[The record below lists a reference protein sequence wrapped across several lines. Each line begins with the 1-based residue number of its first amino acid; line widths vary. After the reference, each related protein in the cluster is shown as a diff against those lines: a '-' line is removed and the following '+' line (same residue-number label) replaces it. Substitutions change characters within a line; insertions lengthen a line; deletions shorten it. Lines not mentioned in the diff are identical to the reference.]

1 MRQTAKR
8 AWRRLRTLAPE
19 YVLYP
24 LIILIVLLSMSAFTG
39 RFLTSGNPYR
49 SYTLQACAWLEGRLD
64 VDPEFTWLELA
75 EYGGKSYVSFPLF
88 PSYVMLPFAAIFG
101 MDTPDHFVNLAVTLL
116 GVVYAL
122 RICRRMTGGSREAQ
136 WFVLYLYL
144 SNGYLFIGLQGWVW
158 FLAQTMCFTLS
169 LMAVDAAQRGRS
181 GWALAWWA
189 CAVGCRPMAALYLP
203 MLVYLLYKSGAWHT
217 WQRWMLNLL
226 PAALIALSYMVLNDL
241 RFGNPLEFGHTY
253 LPEFQQA
260 EYGQFSFAYAP
271 EHLQQLLRLPA
282 YQGSGNPLAFDPY
295 DCMAFYLITPL
306 LVTFLGSYA
315 DAMIRR
321 RRGNAFW
328 LIAMPMMLVAHLV
341 VIVCHKT
348 LGGFQFGNRYF
359 LDMLPWVYVAIL
371 VLMPRSRRAVLLNVP
386 LMVMGFCVNLL
397 GAVAAYSGWM

>member
-1 MRQTAKR
+1 MRPIAER
-8 AWRRLRTLAPE
+8 AWRRLRMLAPA

-24 LIILIVLLSMSAFTG
+24 LIILLVLLSMGAFTG

-75 EYGGKSYVSFPLF
+75 EYGGKSYVSFPTF

-101 MDTPDHFVNLAVTLL
+101 MDTPEHWVNLAVTLL

-122 RICRRMTGGSREAQ
+122 RIYQRMTGSTRDAERY
-136 WFVLYLYL
+136 VLYLYL
-144 SNGYLFIGLQGWVW
+144 SNGYLFIALQGWVW

-169 LMAVDAAQRGRS
+169 LMAIDAAQRGRS
-181 GWALAWWA
+181 GWTLAWWA

-203 MLVYLLYKSGAWHT
+203 VLVYLLFRSGVRRSWRR
-217 WQRWMLNLL
+217 QVLNLC
-226 PAALIALSYMVLNDL
+226 PAALIALSYMVLNFL

-260 EYGQFSFAYAP
+260 ANGQFSLAYAP
-271 EHLQQLLRLPA
+271 EHLRQLLRLPA

-295 DCMAFYLITPL
+295 DCMAFYLITPM
-306 LVTFLGSYA
+306 LVTFLGVYGGA
-315 DAMIRR
+315 LIRR

-328 LIAMPMMLVAHLV
+328 LIAMPLMLGAHLM

-359 LDMLPWVYVAIL
+359 LDMLPWVFVSIL
-371 VLMPRSRRAVLLNVP
+371 ALKPAGGRTSLLNVP
-386 LMVMGFCVNLL
+386 LMVTGFCVNLL
-397 GAVAAYSGWM
+397 GAVAAYSGWI

>member
-8 AWRRLRTLAPE
+8 AWRRLRMLAPE

-24 LIILIVLLSMSAFTG
+24 LIILIVLLSMGAFTG
-39 RFLTSGNPYR
+39 RFLTADNPYS

-101 MDTPDHFVNLAVTLL
+101 MNTPDHFVNLAVTLL

-122 RICRRMTGGSREAQ
+122 RICRRMTGGSRDAQ

-144 SNGYLFIGLQGWVW
+144 SNGYLFIALQGWVW

-169 LMAVDAAQRGRS
+169 LMAVDAAQRDRS
-181 GWALAWWA
+181 GWALALWA

-203 MLVYLLYKSGAWHT
+203 MLVYLLYKSGARHT
-217 WQRWMLNLL
+217 WRRWVLNLL
-226 PAALIALSYMVLNDL
+226 PAVLIALSYMVLNAL

-260 EYGQFSFAYAP
+260 EHGQFSFAYAP
-271 EHLQQLLRLPA
+271 EHLQQLLRLPT
-282 YQGSGNPLAFDPY
+282 YQGNGNPLAFDPY
-295 DCMAFYLITPL
+295 DCMAFYLITPM
-306 LVTFLGSYA
+306 LVTFLGIYA
-315 DAMIRR
+315 DALIRR

-328 LIAMPMMLVAHLV
+328 LIAMPLMLLAHLL

-359 LDMLPWVYVAIL
+359 LDMLPWVYAAIL
-371 VLMPRSRRAVLLNVP
+371 ALKPRSRWAVLLNVP
-386 LMVMGFCVNLL
+386 LLVMGLCVNLL